1 MKNSSTG
8 LYTGISIDDAR
19 LMIKSNYLGKKVG
32 FTSSIIDLL
41 SSSSSI
47 VNGIRN
53 TSFNKIDD
61 EDEEKKAKKKQQINK
76 KNKYWGPMKHRKGE
90 KIIFC
95 EETEDKVTQSGS
107 SDVLMLNEKNNGE
120 NETGLSS
127 KENPNIKDKKKKK
140 KHFI

>member
-1 MKNSSTG
+1 
-8 LYTGISIDDAR
+8 
-19 LMIKSNYLGKKVG
+19 
-32 FTSSIIDLL
+32 
-41 SSSSSI
+41 
-47 VNGIRN
+47 
-53 TSFNKIDD
+53 
-61 EDEEKKAKKKQQINK
+61 
-76 KNKYWGPMKHRKGE
+76 MKHRKGE